1 MKVSDYK
8 ISEFLKNN
16 PDAESIP
23 VNEIKEEEEEAPM
36 ENQITLE
43 EAMKQISS
51 LDEKIN
57 KLTET
62 IDKLHE
68 TSDDKKDETSAEM
81 LKSLTEE
88 VKSLKEETQLKAQA
102 EAVMPQEQTADDIIR
117 KFITGGK

>member
-1 MKVSDYK
+1 MKISDYK

-23 VNEIKEEEEEAPM
+23 VNEIKEEEAPM

-43 EAMKQISS
+43 DAMKQISS

-62 IDKLHE
+62 IDKLNE

-117 KFITGGK
+117 KFIEGGK